1 MTEKNPT
8 DPMRDRRF
16 GKYLLVRR
24 LGEGGFGEVFEAV
37 LPGAMGFAKRVAIK
51 KLHDH
56 LIDEHPEM
64 IHSLVNEA
72 RVGGLLNHANVV
84 GILEFDQVEG
94 HYYLAMEYVEGLTL
108 SEVMFLCQRRGMYL
122 PRFVILDLAIQ
133 VLRGLS
139 HAHRLRS
146 PDGTA
151 LGLVHRDL
159 KPSNIMVDAEGTAR
173 VLDFGVAR
181 AATNLFK
188 TTVGSV
194 IKGTPTYMSPEQI
207 SGDRELTGRS
217 DLFSFGAVLYEM
229 VTYRPLFR
237 GDDVPE
243 LIQQIV
249 FDDTSEQ
256 VAGAEEQFPGIGPIL
271 DRALAKEPTHR
282 YEDARA
288 MADDLRGLG
297 QQYPAMADTA
307 EVMERILPYS
317 DQLGESGPATRTAE
331 EQRARSIQRNSG
343 ETTGSLDVQQP
354 PDSGDPAVRAQTL
367 GDGETVALT
376 PRSELHERSRI
387 EAWDAFTGAFERA
400 GAPATQ
406 ALAPAVTTGEDR
418 GLQDGAVGSSLPELP
433 SGASLAAHRSR
444 HRGVLIALASF
455 VVFVLAGVAIHRAL
469 GDREPPVGPQEDLVE
484 AVAAHVLEPPTE
496 APEPLEP
503 FTEAS
508 EPTEPPTEASEPTEP
523 PTEASNPPEQPAV
536 EPLRELA
543 PGTLSLSTEPWSN
556 IWVDQA
562 LVQQSKWLRKHPV
575 AGGVHVVRAQCP
587 TLGDVE
593 KVFEVTVDGDDVS
606 LGCWDFN
613 TSAPCTR

>member
-1 MTEKNPT
+1 MTEEIPRNP
-8 DPMRDRRF
+8 MQDRRF

-56 LIDEHPEM
+56 LIDDHPET

-94 HYYLAMEYVEGLTL
+94 RYYLAMEYVEGLTL
-108 SEVMFLCQRRGMYL
+108 SEVLFLCGRRGMYL

-146 PDGTA
+146 PDGTP
-151 LGLVHRDL
+151 LSLVHRDL
-159 KPSNIMVDAEGTAR
+159 KPSNVMVDAEGTAR

-207 SGDRELTGRS
+207 SGERELTGQS

-229 VTYRPLFR
+229 VTHRPLFR
-237 GDDVPE
+237 GEDVPD
-243 LIQQIV
+243 LIKQIV
-249 FDDTSEQ
+249 FGDTSEQ
-256 VAGAEEQFPGIGPIL
+256 VAEAEAQFPGIGPVL
-271 DRALAKEPTHR
+271 ERALAKEPDHR
-282 YEDARA
+282 YEDARS

-297 QQYPAMADTA
+297 QQYPTLADTA
-307 EVMERILPYS
+307 EVMERLLPYAERVG
-317 DQLGESGPATRTAE
+317 QGTPATRTGEAA
-331 EQRARSIQRNSG
+331 ARSILQDSHG
-343 ETTGSLDVQQP
+343 TTGSLDVSVRA
-354 PDSGDPAVRAQTL
+354 DSGELANPIAAVS
-367 GDGETVALT
+367 DGATVALA
-376 PRSELHERSRI
+376 PRSDVNERSRVQ
-387 EAWDAFTGAFERA
+387 AWDAFTGAFDIGMEQGARTSVLAGTPPAGTATPRPPEIPTGASLSRA
-400 GAPATQ
+400 RRPRRLFVAVVGILALIVLAWVGVTALGSRPDPADTM
-406 ALAPAVTTGEDR
+406 AENPAAAEPASATAEVVEELPTASEPEVAPAV
-418 GLQDGAVGSSLPELP
+418 V
-433 SGASLAAHRSR
+433 
-444 HRGVLIALASF
+444 
-455 VVFVLAGVAIHRAL
+455 
-469 GDREPPVGPQEDLVE
+469 EPPV
-484 AVAAHVLEPPTE
+484 PP
-496 APEPLEP
+496 
-503 FTEAS
+503 
-508 EPTEPPTEASEPTEP
+508 
-523 PTEASNPPEQPAV
+523 PAV
-536 EPLRELA
+536 DEPAVQPVEELAREYA
-543 PGTLSLSTEPWSN
+543 PGTLSLSTEPWST
-556 IWVDQA
+556 IWVDHA

-575 AGGVHVVRAQCP
+575 AGGVHVVRVQCP

-613 TSAPCTR
+613 TSSPCAR